1 MKENDLNGYAK
12 QTDLNNYVSTSAL
25 TNKLKDY
32 IKKGNIYEKS
42 DIDNLFLTKED
53 ALNIYP
59 TKAEVDNDYLS
70 KLDASR
76 KYLKIEDYRGLK
88 DATVISKEFE
98 DNTMDEFNNILE
110 TSYLRNGFYIVHKNN
125 VVIVKDNVPIN
136 IIEDGVQRPIL
147 EWKWE
152 N

>member
-1 MKENDLNGYAK
+1 
-12 QTDLNNYVSTSAL
+12 
-25 TNKLKDY
+25 
-32 IKKGNIYEKS
+32 
-42 DIDNLFLTKED
+42 
-53 ALNIYP
+53 
-59 TKAEVDNDYLS
+59 
-70 KLDASR
+70 
-76 KYLKIEDYRGLK
+76 
-88 DATVISKEFE
+88 
-98 DNTMDEFNNILE
+98 MDEFNNILE